1 MAVCCHR
8 PTQTWWFL
16 HGLHVRPL
24 LVFVQAHHLRCLN
37 DFVEAQ
43 TTYYAQ
49 CYQYMVDLQKQLG
62 R

>member
-1 MAVCCHR
+1 MKYSISISARCFCNSLV
-8 PTQTWWFL
+8 WL
-16 HGLHVRPL
+16 GLN
-24 LVFVQAHHLRCLN
+24 QAHHLRCLN